1 MRECVLEA
9 KNITKYYGKHLI
21 LKDVSL
27 KVPRGS
33 IFGIVGPNGAGKTTF
48 LKILSGITRQNSGE
62 VIVFGERFN
71 RRNLNKLGTLIEY
84 PSIYSNLTAEENLII
99 HTLLMGIER
108 DNIKKVLNIVGLEN
122 ADKKIVSKFSLG
134 MKQRLGI
141 AIALL
146 GDPEIL
152 ILDEPTNG
160 LDPIG
165 IQEMRELI
173 LSFKERGIT
182 VIITS
187 HILSEIEKI
196 IDKIAI
202 INLGEIR
209 YVGDYNK
216 DENLERLFIDVVKG
230 DYNG

>member
-1 MRECVLEA
+1 MNEFVLEA
-9 KNITKYYGKHLI
+9 RNITKYYGKNLI

-27 KVPRGS
+27 KVPKGS

-48 LKILSGITRQNSGE
+48 LKIISGITRQNSGE
-62 VIVFGERFN
+62 VIVFGERLN
-71 RRNLNKLGTLIEY
+71 RKSLNKVGALIEY
-84 PSIYSNLTAEENLII
+84 PSIYGNLTAEENLLI
-99 HTLLMGIER
+99 HTLLMGIEK
-108 DNIKKVLNIVGLEN
+108 DNIHKVLDIVGLKDT
-122 ADKKIVSKFSLG
+122 DKKIVSKFSLG

-173 LSFKERGIT
+173 VSFKERGIT

-202 INLGEIR
+202 INNGQIK
-209 YVGDYNK
+209 YVGDYSK
-216 DENLERLFIDVVKG
+216 DKDLEKLFMDVVRG
-230 DYNG
+230 DFNG

>member
-1 MRECVLEA
+1 MAENVLETR
-9 KNITKYYGKHLI
+9 NITKYYGKNLV
-21 LKDVSL
+21 LRNVSL

-48 LKILSGITRQNSGE
+48 LKILSGITRQTSGD
-62 VIVFGERFN
+62 VLVFGKKFD
-71 RRNLNKLGTLIEY
+71 RRVLSRIGSLIEY
-84 PSIYSNLTAEENLII
+84 PSIYDNLTAEENLTI

-108 DNIKKVLNIVGLEN
+108 NNIENVLNMVGLEN
-122 ADKKIVSKFSLG
+122 VDKKIVSKFSLG

-146 GDPEIL
+146 GNPEIL

-165 IQEMRELI
+165 IQEMRKLI

-202 INLGEIR
+202 INCGEIR

-216 DENLERLFIDVVKG
+216 DENLEKLFIDAVKG